1 MKSARELRHDIEYA
15 AVRGALFVAA
25 SFPLGL
31 GRALG
36 ASAGSLAYL
45 LGIRKDVSVDN
56 IQKALGVPAG
66 EAARIA
72 RRSYQNLG
80 RGMIDFAAFRKWSRQ
95 ELLAQVNVDG
105 VEHLEAARA
114 AGRGAVIVAGHF
126 GSWEFG
132 GVIIPALGFPTSVI
146 VGEQT
151 NSRVDD
157 VMNDLRSRHNLGLI
171 TKASALKKALTTL
184 RNNEF
189 VALLADQDA
198 RKGGVIV
205 DFLGR
210 PASTVR
216 GPALFAIRARCPVIP
231 LTVHREGKLHRAVFE
246 APLWPDPALD
256 EEANVLLLT
265 RYYVDALSQQIRA
278 HPDEYFW
285 PHRRW
290 KSATA
295 QAAQTGAAAGAS

>member
-1 MKSARELRHDIEYA
+1 MSARELRHAVEYA
-15 AVRGALFVAA
+15 AVRGVLFVAG

-31 GRALG
+31 AHALG
-36 ASAGSLAYL
+36 AAAGWLAFA
-45 LGIRKDVSVDN
+45 LGIRRDVSVDN
-56 IQKALGVPAG
+56 IEKALGVSTH
-66 EAARIA
+66 EATRIA
-72 RRSYQNLG
+72 RRSYQNFG
-80 RGMIDFAAFRKWSRQ
+80 RGLMDFAAFRRWSRD
-95 ELLAQVNVDG
+95 ELLAQVAVDG

-146 VGEQT
+146 VGEQSNT
-151 NSRVDD
+151 RVDD
-157 VMNDLRSRHNLGLI
+157 VMNDLRRAHNLGLI
-171 TKASALKKALTTL
+171 TKTSALKKALTTL
-184 RNNEF
+184 RQNEF

-216 GPALFAIRARCPVIP
+216 GPALFAIRARCPIIP
-231 LTVHREGKLHRAVFE
+231 LTVHREGKRHRAIFE
-246 APLWPDPALD
+246 APLWADPAQ
-256 EEANVLLLT
+256 EEESAVLELT
-265 RYYVDALSQQIRA
+265 RYYTDALSRRIRE

-290 KSATA
+290 KSASA
-295 QAAQTGAAAGAS
+295 QAAQSQQPATAS